1 MVGYPLLIAILCNAF
16 ADPIR
21 ILTRR
26 VSVLENVAKWDGN
39 MHAMAQRISNKIQNG
54 VAGRLSVDQ
63 VLEEVCVGEQVHTQ
77 GTELFYS

>member
-1 MVGYPLLIAILCNAF
+1 M
-16 ADPIR
+16 
-21 ILTRR
+21 
-26 VSVLENVAKWDGN
+26 LENVAKWDGN

>member
-1 MVGYPLLIAILCNAF
+1 MKVCAYILK
-16 ADPIR
+16 ISQSGGT
-21 ILTRR
+21 TRR